1 MIDECSFF
9 EELFVVATNLLTSPC
24 VGDPLLDV
32 FQCYVRRV
40 IFLKKVS
47 ILSWDLQCPFRLV
60 FCCGC
65 WVEV

>member
-32 FQCYVRRV
+32 FPCYVRSV
-40 IFLKKVS
+40 IFFKEGVHFELESSVS
-47 ILSWDLQCPFRLV
+47 FSSCFLLV
-60 FCCGC
+60 
-65 WVEV
+65 